1 MDLAEDSP
9 VFLPNA
15 PGVPASELLRCWR
28 STLVS
33 EQGEHDD
40 DPLLTVTQEL
50 ADLASRVGS
59 VAISA
64 GHKPGAPDGGQCR
77 LVANQQRPVVEVVR
91 RGADAL
97 VKKPDA
103 VPRGRI
109 ERKSRGRP
117 DVPVP
122 VPVDDEVDVDFA
134 GFRPRVADRIGAHPR
149 ASRLRRCE
157 VLQVPADLGRAARQ
171 REHVLPF
178 AGEEQTAPVVGTA
191 PRKPVESS
199 KCQPDVARAKSYG
212 PHDFGHHE
220 CTFGRSVLFQPIR

>member
-1 MDLAEDSP
+1 MPAMAGSAVSSP
-9 VFLPNA
+9 I
-15 PGVPASELLRCWR
+15 S
-28 STLVS
+28 
-33 EQGEHDD
+33 
-40 DPLLTVTQEL
+40 
-50 ADLASRVGS
+50 S
-59 VAISA
+59 VQSW
-64 GHKPGAPDGGQCR
+64 G
-77 LVANQQRPVVEVVR
+77 VVR
-91 RGADAL
+91 READAL

-134 GFRPRVADRIGAHPR
+134 GFRPRIADRIGAHPR

-191 PRKPVESS
+191 PLKPVESS
-199 KCQPDVARAKSYG
+199 KCQPDLARAKSYG

-220 CTFGRSVLFQPIR
+220 CTFGRSVLFSAHSVMATLTSIGARLHFRKT